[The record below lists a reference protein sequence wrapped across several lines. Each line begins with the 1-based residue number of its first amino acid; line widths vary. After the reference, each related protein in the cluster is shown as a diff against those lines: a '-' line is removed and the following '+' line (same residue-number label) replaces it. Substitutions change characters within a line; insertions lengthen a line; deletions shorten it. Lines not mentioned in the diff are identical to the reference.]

1 MLRLVGSGMV
11 AVGDGLGD
19 RDDARGDSFLADAIT
34 RAATVFVDVVE
45 DDDVVVDFG
54 VVVVWSASQ
63 AFRIRPMDF
72 FRFFGYF

>member
-19 RDDARGDSFLADAIT
+19 RDDARGDSFLAEAIT
-34 RAATVFVDVVE
+34 RAASVLVDVVE
-45 DDDVVVDFG
+45 DDVVVDFG